1 MKWLTNFLVSSLGRK
16 LIMSLTGLFLCLFLV
31 VHMLG
36 NLQLFI
42 GNGET
47 FNAYAYMMTHNPLVK
62 IISYGNYFFILLHA
76 VQGIMIYISNK
87 KARGAVGYAGK
98 GKSSTPASTS
108 SRNMA
113 IFGSLIFFFIAV
125 HMAQFWGK
133 MHFGDMPMD
142 AQGHKDLY
150 LIVSEAFQQEWI
162 VIFYLLGLAALS
174 FHLMHGFWSAFQ
186 TLGLNHKKYTPIIRA
201 VGMAYAI
208 LIPLGFASMPIYFYI
223 LPSLQ

>member
-1 MKWLTNFLVSSLGRK
+1 
-16 LIMSLTGLFLCLFLV
+16 MSLTGIFLCLFLV

-47 FNAYAYMMTHNPLVK
+47 FNAYAYMMTHNPLIK

-76 VQGIMIYISNK
+76 VQGIMIYVSNK
-87 KARGAVGYAGK
+87 KARGGVGYAGK
-98 GKSSTPASTS
+98 DKSKTPAAAS

-113 IFGSLIFFFIAV
+113 IFGSLILFFIGV
-125 HMAQFWGK
+125 HMAQFWAV
-133 MHFGDMPMD
+133 MHFTDMPVD

-150 LIVSEAFQQEWI
+150 LIVSEAFQKEW
-162 VIFYLLGLAALS
+162 VVAFYLVGLAALA

-186 TLGLNHKKYTPIIRA
+186 TLGLNHKKYTPIIRG

-208 LIPLGFASMPIYFYI
+208 LVPLGFASMPIYFYI
-223 LPSLQ
+223 LPNL